1 MFLLTQLEDTFH
13 RCVNC
18 RAVFSCIKSRSFVQ
32 NPDFSDAN
40 SGGMLSGDECL
51 PIFNSSE
58 KDACSLLHIGRAG
71 RPTNGVWEISV
82 LYPQGPVLRTQKTKL
97 AWFDC

>member
-1 MFLLTQLEDTFH
+1 MFLLTQFEDTFH

-40 SGGMLSGDECL
+40 SGSMLSGDECL
-51 PIFNSSE
+51 QYLTVRRRMHAVCCISGGQRGQPMEF
-58 KDACSLLHIGRAG
+58 GR
-71 RPTNGVWEISV
+71 
-82 LYPQGPVLRTQKTKL
+82 
-97 AWFDC
+97 